1 MKTLQKKIKLSDNDS
16 AKVKK
21 WAEHIENKSTTIVLL
36 CHLLRLSGEPYP
48 DFVKLINN
56 IREGFKNID
65 EVERELLDHLTDE
78 WSLVLN
84 EQNDATSFDY
94 FCDHMMWDINES
106 KLLDK
111 FDKGHITINEWS
123 EAQAKLDD
131 EYEAKL
137 EKAVA

>member
-21 WAEHIENKSTTIVLL
+21 WANHIENKSTTIVML

-48 DFVKLINN
+48 DFVKLLKD
-56 IREGFKNID
+56 IREGFQNID

-78 WSLVLN
+78 WCGLESCDDADSYQHFKRRLSCNVLD
-84 EQNDATSFDY
+84 EQLLEHFNDGEIT
-94 FCDHMMWDINES
+94 
-106 KLLDK
+106 LDQ
-111 FDKGHITINEWS
+111 WC
-123 EAQAKLDD
+123 EANQKI
-131 EYEAKL
+131 EKEFEPRI

>member
-48 DFVKLINN
+48 DFVKLIND

-78 WSLVLN
+78 WTPFLN
-84 EQNDATSFDY
+84 KQDDATSFKN
-94 FCDHMMWDINES
+94 FCDQTTWDIKS
-106 KLLDK
+106 DKLLNR
-111 FDKGHITINEWS
+111 FNQGEMTLNEWS
-123 EAQAKLDD
+123 EADGVLDE
-131 EYEAKL
+131 EYEAML

>member
-16 AKVKK
+16 AKVKE

-48 DFVKLINN
+48 DFVKLIND
-56 IREGFKNID
+56 IREGFQNID
-65 EVERELLDHLTDE
+65 EVEREILDHLTDE

-94 FCDHMMWDINES
+94 FCNHMMWDINES
-106 KLLDK
+106 KLLNK
-111 FDKGHITINEWS
+111 FDKGHITLNEWS

>member
-48 DFVKLINN
+48 DFVKLIND

-78 WSLVLN
+78 WCGLERCDDADSYEYFKRSLGFN
-84 EQNDATSFDY
+84 
-94 FCDHMMWDINES
+94 I
-106 KLLDK
+106 
-111 FDKGHITINEWS
+111 
-123 EAQAKLDD
+123 LDD
-131 EYEAKL
+131 ELIEHFYDGEITLQKWFASSEKL
-137 EKAVA
+137 DEQYNLNFKKTVA